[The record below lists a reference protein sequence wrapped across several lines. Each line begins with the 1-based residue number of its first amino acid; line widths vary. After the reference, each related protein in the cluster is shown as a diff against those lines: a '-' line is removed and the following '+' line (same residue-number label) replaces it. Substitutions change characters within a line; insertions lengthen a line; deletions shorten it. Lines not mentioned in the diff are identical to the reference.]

1 MIQRIVSVRR
11 FRIFLANRAIDLGW
25 ALKGSC
31 KPCAQRLFAIA
42 RWLVPEAR
50 RFLVLRTD
58 SHDHHRRIL
67 GFAADLR
74 TVLGQ
79 VAPVKVVA
87 GALIVL
93 TLLGSL
99 EVVTRA
105 TAVTTQ
111 RLVRDSAFQL
121 ESQIEP
127 APAAGMQSE
136 AIPLPTRN
144 PQRAYSVSNETGSI
158 PVTQKGVAQRKSAR
172 HKPKP

>member
-1 MIQRIVSVRR
+1 VIQRIVSVRR
-11 FRIFLANRAIDLGW
+11 FLANRAIDLGW

-79 VAPVKVVA
+79 VVPVKVVA

-93 TLLGSL
+93 ALLGSL

-127 APAAGMQSE
+127 ASA

-158 PVTQKGVAQRKSAR
+158 PVTQKGVAQRNSAR
-172 HKPKP
+172 HKPKL